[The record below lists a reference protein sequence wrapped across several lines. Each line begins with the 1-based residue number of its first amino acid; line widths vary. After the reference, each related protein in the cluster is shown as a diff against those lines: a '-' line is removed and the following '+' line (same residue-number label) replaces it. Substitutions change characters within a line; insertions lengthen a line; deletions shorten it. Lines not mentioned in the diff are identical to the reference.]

1 MTHNLAITIG
11 VLATGLSCYAIKFI
25 GLALPKQVLEHPYAI
40 RLGALLPV
48 SLLAALVAVQT
59 FADGES
65 LTLDARAAGV
75 AVAAVA
81 LILRAPFLL
90 VVVLATATAALIRA
104 VS

>member
-1 MTHNLAITIG
+1 VSTAAITVG
-11 VLATGLSCYAIKFI
+11 VLVTALLCYLIKLA
-25 GLALPKQVLEHPYAI
+25 GLAVPQQVLEHPYVI

-59 FADGES
+59 FATGES

-90 VVVLATATAALIRA
+90 VVVLATATAALLRA
-104 VS
+104 LT

>member
-1 MTHNLAITIG
+1 VSTAAITWG
-11 VLATGLSCYAIKFI
+11 VLATALLCYLIKLV
-25 GLALPKQVLEHPYAI
+25 GLALPTQVLEHHYVI

-59 FADGES
+59 FAMGES

-75 AVAAVA
+75 AVAVLA

-90 VVVLATATAALIRA
+90 VVVLATATAALLRA
-104 VS
+104 AT